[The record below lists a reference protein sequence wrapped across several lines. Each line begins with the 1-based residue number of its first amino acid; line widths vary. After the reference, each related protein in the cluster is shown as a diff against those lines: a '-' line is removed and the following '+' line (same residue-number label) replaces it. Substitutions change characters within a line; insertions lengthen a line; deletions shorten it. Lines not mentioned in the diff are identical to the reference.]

1 MSSIHITGHNP
12 TEITGSEFVPLTFRL
27 RYEIWSREAELRAD
41 LHSQGL
47 ITDEHDLHA
56 RHWAVFDGDKVLAA
70 ARMCVHDQQTDSP
83 DFVAFSQV
91 RLPTPVAT
99 INRLVVHPSARKLG
113 LAYKLD
119 HCRIEAAKQ
128 DGAKCVIGTAVQ
140 ERIAPLQRLGFQ
152 LIGSHWVQPYAVS
165 LLFHAMV
172 LNVE

>member
-1 MSSIHITGHNP
+1 VNSFHICDHHP
-12 TEITGSEFVPLTFRL
+12 TEITGSELVPRTFRF
-27 RYEIWSREAELRAD
+27 RYEIWSRGAELRAD

-56 RHWAVFDGDKVLAA
+56 RHWAVFDGDKLVAA
-70 ARMCVHDQQTDSP
+70 ARMCVHDQQNDSP

-91 RLPTPVAT
+91 QLPIPVAT

-119 HCRIEAAKQ
+119 HCRIEAAKK
-128 DGAKCVIGTAVQ
+128 DGAKCVVGTAVQ
-140 ERIAPLQRLGFQ
+140 ERIAPLQRLGFK
-152 LIGSHWVQPYAVS
+152 LIGSQWVQPYAVS

-172 LNVE
+172 LNLE